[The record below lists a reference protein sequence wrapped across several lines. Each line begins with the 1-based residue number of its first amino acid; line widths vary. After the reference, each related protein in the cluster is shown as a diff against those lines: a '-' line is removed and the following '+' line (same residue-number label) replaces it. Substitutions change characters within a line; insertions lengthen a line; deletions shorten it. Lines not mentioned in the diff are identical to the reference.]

1 MKKINLDQ
9 ELYSLQDTLE
19 ILSKHF
25 KGWTYKPKLRE
36 VFKFYPK
43 YEVIKLG
50 QGHGMRYFIKRE
62 KLQEL
67 IKDIE
72 NGELS

>member
-1 MKKINLDQ
+1 MKINLDR
-9 ELYSLQDTLE
+9 ELYSLKDALE

-25 KGWTYKPKLRE
+25 EGWKGKPKLRE

-43 YEVIKLG
+43 YEVIKYG
-50 QGHGMRYFIKRE
+50 QGHGMRYYIKRE
-62 KLQEL
+62 KFQEL

>member
-1 MKKINLDQ
+1 MKINLDR
-9 ELYSLQDTLE
+9 ELYSLKDALE

-25 KGWTYKPKLRE
+25 EGWKGKPKLRE

-43 YEVIKLG
+43 YEVIKMG
-50 QGHGMRYFIKRE
+50 QGHGMRYYIKRE
-62 KLQEL
+62 KLEEL

-72 NGELS
+72 SGQLS

>member
-1 MKKINLDQ
+1 MKINLDR
-9 ELYSLQDTLE
+9 ELYSLKDALE

-25 KGWTYKPKLRE
+25 EGWKAKAKLRE

-43 YEVIKLG
+43 YEVIKYG
-50 QGHGMRYFIKRE
+50 QGHGMRYYIKRE
-62 KLQEL
+62 KFQEL